1 MTGRI
6 CALSFIPHR
15 MSRNTHKGFT
25 LIELLIVIGI
35 IAFLA
40 AIILVAVDPRKRL
53 AQARDARR
61 WSEVNS
67 ILNAVLKYAADNEG
81 DLPAGIDNAPG
92 TAQILGTAA
101 SGCNVSCAVAG
112 TTTTSCADL
121 DGSLVQEYIVQ
132 IPIDPKGNDNT
143 YAYDSTRTGY
153 YINKTSQDRIA
164 VGACNPERVSS
175 IFVQR

>member
-1 MTGRI
+1 MKN
-6 CALSFIPHR
+6 CKD
-15 MSRNTHKGFT
+15 NGFT

-61 WSEVNS
+61 WSEVNG
-67 ILNAVLKYAADNEG
+67 ILNAVLKYAADNNG
-81 DLPAGIDNAPG
+81 DLPTSIDTVPG
-92 TAQILGTAA
+92 TVQILGTAS
-101 SGCNVSCAVAG
+101 SGCNVSCTVAG
-112 TTTTSCADL
+112 TTVSACADL
-121 DGSLVQEYIVQ
+121 DPQLVQEYIVR
-132 IPIDPKGNDNT
+132 IAIDPKGNDGT
-143 YAYDSTRTGY
+143 YSYDSTRTGY
-153 YINKTSQDRIA
+153 YINRTADDRIA

>member
-1 MTGRI
+1 
-6 CALSFIPHR
+6 
-15 MSRNTHKGFT
+15 MSRTRHNGFT

-67 ILNAVLKYAADNEG
+67 MLNAVLKYAADNEG
-81 DLPAGIDNAPG
+81 DLPAGIDSDPG

-101 SGCNVSCAVAG
+101 SGCNVSCSVAG

-121 DGSLVQEYIVQ
+121 DGELVQEYIVR
-132 IPIDPKGNDNT
+132 IPVDPRGHDDT
-143 YAYDSTRTGY
+143 YSYDSTRTGY
-153 YINKTSQDRIA
+153 YINKTADDRIT

>member
-1 MTGRI
+1 MRT
-6 CALSFIPHR
+6 S
-15 MSRNTHKGFT
+15 NTTRQEGFT

-40 AIILVAVDPRKRL
+40 AIVLVAVDPAKRL

-61 WSEVNS
+61 WSEVNGV
-67 ILNAVLKYAADNEG
+67 LNAILKYAADNNG
-81 DLPAGIDNAPG
+81 SLPAGIDSDTGSAQIMG
-92 TAQILGTAA
+92 TAS

-112 TTTTSCADL
+112 TTTAACADL
-121 DGSLVQEYIVQ
+121 NGSLVEEYIAQ
-132 IPIDPKGNDNT
+132 LPIDPRGTDGT
-143 YAYDSTRTGY
+143 FTYDSTRVGY
-153 YINKTSQDRIA
+153 YVNKTADDRLK